1 MGTTS
6 GLYVGRRRSFRY
18 FASWNFAG
26 PVLTWTAVVRAA
38 ENFSKLLVG
47 QIDLDHADSD
57 ADLAVL
63 VRREVEERI
72 DLQTWLG

>member
-6 GLYVGRRRSFRY
+6 GLYTGRRHSFRY
-18 FASWNFAG
+18 VASWNFAG

-38 ENFSKLLVG
+38 EPFSKLLVG
-47 QIDLDHADSD
+47 QIDLDNAASD
-57 ADLAVL
+57 ADLAAL